1 MTLGKSNDLSVRLV
15 YFHKML
21 PSRNL
26 GRALDVGVDL
36 RSPVHEEFTEK
47 GPLDTLR
54 RPQRGQEN
62 ENQPLAPRV
71 RFLVSTVERYQPS
84 VGRESIRT
92 CFG

>member
-1 MTLGKSNDLSVRLV
+1 METACAAEG
-15 YFHKML
+15 
-21 PSRNL
+21 
-26 GRALDVGVDL
+26 GR
-36 RSPVHEEFTEK
+36 
-47 GPLDTLR
+47 
-54 RPQRGQEN
+54 EN